1 MTVVEM
7 AENAET
13 HIDLFVSRGVTTVA
27 RRYSTRPERR
37 LTHVEAAAL
46 SAAGLRIV
54 AVFEDQG
61 DPDLSVDQG
70 IHDAQVALQ
79 QAGNAGQ
86 PADSAIYFAFRQR
99 TYTPEDIDGIGSYFD
114 GVREVLSG
122 AYKIGVLSSGAVG
135 DALLKAGVCDYAWR
149 SDPAGRP
156 DAGAPGTWAIARR
169 GLDHWEGVA
178 VDVSDARGD
187 TGAFALPARTKPA
200 ATFAAMAASG
210 TGPNLGVST
219 PDGYRP
225 PAASLGVLTGVPFD
239 RAVRVGTKF
248 TDRFLATDQT
258 KGRADPSRCKGLYN
272 LPGNVLFWE
281 SKMAIDA
288 DGSPTPSVLAS
299 SSGSNEHTSLEFA
312 HQAAAINPEAVP
324 YFVLPEGD
332 FVKEFGIK
340 LGALGVVIF
349 GDKIA
354 GAIFA
359 DEGPPSKIGE
369 ASIRVH
375 ELVRGAAAP
384 WKGDP
389 ANKIIR
395 DVSVE
400 QGVLYFVFPS
410 THFDIDEFGPARQT
424 DMAAAIHAAAMAE
437 FGRLKAAPAPAP
449 QPAMAHPAQAA
460 QTIVAQTTVARLPVD
475 FLAYA
480 SNWQALLNDLNGE
493 PDAPVDDGAE
503 QLPFALAAIPKL
515 RERAAGRLLI
525 GFDADDVMDGRL
537 GKAVDCAVSAG
548 ASLAVFVEGPG
559 APAGRTW
566 TKDEKYRLSGN
577 AATVLPGVDARN
589 MNFKTLLD
597 LWDNR
602 AWWTFTRRQLAD
614 FKKRRFTACQIGNLG
629 RVFARFPAS
638 FDKGPADAANAE
650 TAMLGFLREYAD
662 AYAGG
667 ELPDLITR
675 NLDVGALQRIKAA
688 VNDGS
693 LPRAMF
699 ADFHIAEEDST
710 DDPAA
715 QEQLTADIGIQT
727 LRSADPDYVMGSF
740 GPLARSH
747 FAAVLGRRAIPAAPA
762 LAAAPAPNAAAVQGV
777 AAADRQHLK
786 QLSPRASISLQL
798 MSKAAAAARP
808 APNPSLVTTMARAV
822 RPAAPTAEPLMP
834 VLVETDDGM
843 EELIRSAGI
852 RDFEQLTPT
861 IAAVS
866 VPLSRAAA
874 LIGNDRVRFVESVK
888 EKQPL
893 LERALPD
900 ALVLLGA
907 GQTRAVPETGKDVVI
922 GVVDSGFDLS
932 HPAFSAGG
940 ALRVDALWDQT
951 TGEKIVGWQNVKARW
966 DQGDGFAVDQ
976 LGHGTHVA
984 SIAGGSAFSGIG
996 GVAPDARFVLVKTD
1010 FQQIAPGVKWCFD
1023 TSNGKPCVVNLSLGG
1038 HFGAHDGQGVE
1049 ERVLSQ
1055 LTGAGRI
1062 IVAAAGNEREDNI
1075 HIGARFTPSQ
1085 TETVVFDVEQNAQP
1099 QAVMTL
1105 WYDAGDDF
1113 DIVLVSPSG
1122 IEIAVPAVGMSDGRV
1137 TDGATIEVARNISSP
1152 ATSVQTQITLTFSP
1166 QAAFNGSLSGWGL
1179 RMTCRVAHAG
1189 RLDGWMAGEQLAKF
1203 RAGSGR
1209 MIEATRTIGMPATA
1223 TNVIAVASHV
1233 TKNAWTSGR
1242 GTEIARIA
1250 VVGRSSRFSS
1260 QGPTRDGR
1268 EKPEISAPGEM
1279 ITAALADGSEEAQRE
1294 DRVNAAAQTLALEG
1308 TSMATPMVTGVIAAL
1323 LERNAALTPA
1333 EALQA
1338 LRDGARKDIFTGGMS
1353 WTPEYGYG
1361 KLSLR
1366 GAMDALSASSLAAV
1380 ARAQPKRGR
1389 R

>member
-1 MTVVEM
+1 MKPMTVVDM
-7 AENAET
+7 AENAEA
-13 HIDLFVSRGVTTVA
+13 HVDLFKSKGVRAVA
-27 RRYSTRPERR
+27 RRYATTPESR
-37 LTHVEAAAL
+37 LTRIETAAL
-46 SAAGLRIV
+46 SAAGFEIV
-54 AVFEDQG
+54 AVFEERG
-61 DPDLSVDQG
+61 DPELSVEQG

-79 QAGNAGQ
+79 QARNVRQ
-86 PADSAIYFAFRQR
+86 PAGSAIYFAFRR
-99 TYTPEDIDGIGSYFD
+99 KSYSLADVDAIGSYFD

-122 AYKIGVLSSGAVG
+122 AYKVGVVSSGAVC
-135 DALLKAGVCDYAWR
+135 DALMKDGVCDYAWR
-149 SDPAGRP
+149 SDPGGQT
-156 DAGAPGTWAIARR
+156 DAEWAIAWH
-169 GLDHWEGVA
+169 GSDNWDGVA
-178 VDVSDARGD
+178 ADVSDARD
-187 TGAFALPARTKPA
+187 DFGAFAVPAQAKPVA
-200 ATFAAMAASG
+200 PFAAGAGLDVHA
-210 TGPNLGVST
+210 ST
-219 PDGYRP
+219 PDGYTP
-225 PAASLGVLTGVPFD
+225 PAASLGLLTGVPFD

-248 TDRFLATDQT
+248 TDAFLAWDQSPR
-258 KGRADPSRCKGLYN
+258 GRADPSRCKGLYR

-288 DGSPTPSVLAS
+288 DGSPTPSVLRS
-299 SSGSNEHTSLEFA
+299 SSGSDQNTSLLFA
-312 HQAAAINPEAVP
+312 QRPHPVNSEVVP
-324 YFVLPEGD
+324 YFVLPRGD
-332 FVKEFGIK
+332 FVRELGIE
-340 LGALGVVIF
+340 LGSLGVVIF
-349 GDKIA
+349 GDQIT

-359 DEGPPSKIGE
+359 DAGPESKIGE

-375 ELVRGAAAP
+375 ELVRGPAAP

-400 QGVLYFVFPS
+400 KGVLYVVFPNAR
-410 THFDIDEFGPARQT
+410 FDIDTFGPARQA
-424 DMAAAIHAAAMAE
+424 DMAMAIHAAAMAE
-437 FGRLKAAPAPAP
+437 FERLKAAPAPAP
-449 QPAMAHPAQAA
+449 QVAMAHPAP
-460 QTIVAQTTVARLPVD
+460 ARPAVTARTPTD
-475 FLAYA
+475 FFAYA
-480 SNWQALLNDLNGE
+480 SNWQALLNALDGE
-493 PDAPVDDGAE
+493 PDAPIDDGAD
-503 QLPFALAAIPKL
+503 QRPFALAAIPKL
-515 RERAAGRLLI
+515 RARTAGRLLV
-525 GFDADDVMDGRL
+525 GFDAGDVAHDKL
-537 GKAVDCAVSAG
+537 ADAVDLAVSAR

-559 APAGRTW
+559 APSGRTW
-566 TKDEKYRLSGN
+566 RKDEKRRLCSN
-577 AATVLPGVDARN
+577 AETVLPGVDVQR
-589 MNFKTLLD
+589 MDFKALLD

-602 AWWTFTRRQLAD
+602 AWWTFTRNQLAD
-614 FKKRRFTACQIGNLG
+614 FKKKGFSACHIGNLG
-629 RVFARFPAS
+629 RVFGRFPAS
-638 FDKGPADAANAE
+638 FGRGPAGGTNAE
-650 TAMLGFLREYAD
+650 TATLGFLHEYAE
-662 AYAGG
+662 AHAGG

-675 NLDVGALQRIKAA
+675 NLDVGVLERIKAA
-688 VNDGS
+688 VVDGS

-699 ADFHIAEEDST
+699 ADFHIAEDDST

-727 LRSADPDYVMGSF
+727 LRCADPDYVMGSF
-740 GPLARSH
+740 GALARSR
-747 FAAVLGRRAIPAAPA
+747 FAAALGQSAIPAAPA
-762 LAAAPAPNAAAVQGV
+762 PDATALQGV

-786 QLSPRASISLQL
+786 ALSPRASISLQL

-808 APNPSLVTTMARAV
+808 APNPSLVTTMARAA
-822 RPAAPTAEPLMP
+822 RPATPAAEPLMP
-834 VLVETDDGM
+834 VLVEIDDGM
-843 EELIRSAGI
+843 EDLIRSAGI

-861 IAAVS
+861 IASVS
-866 VPLSRAAA
+866 VPLSRAAV
-874 LIGNDRVRFVESVK
+874 LIGDARVRFVESVK

-900 ALVLLGA
+900 ALVLLGV
-907 GQTRAVPETGKDVVI
+907 GQTRAVPETGKGVVV

-932 HPAFSAGG
+932 HPAFSSGG

-951 TGEKIVGWQNVKARW
+951 TGEKIVGWQNVKDRW
-966 DQGDGFAVDQ
+966 DQGTGFAVDQ

-984 SIAGGSAFSGIG
+984 SIAGGSAFSGIS

-1010 FQQIAPGVKWCFD
+1010 FQQIASGVKWCFD

-1038 HFGAHDGQGVE
+1038 HFGAHDGQGIE
-1049 ERVLSQ
+1049 ERVLST
-1055 LTGAGRI
+1055 LAGAGRI

-1075 HIGARFTPSQ
+1075 HIGARFAPSQ

-1105 WYDAGDDF
+1105 WYDVSDDF

-1137 TDGATIEVARNISSP
+1137 TDGATIEVARNVSNP

-1166 QAAFNGSLSGWGL
+1166 QAVFNGSLSGWGL
-1179 RMTCRVAHAG
+1179 RMTCRLANVG

-1223 TNVIAVASHV
+1223 NNVIAVASHV
-1233 TKNAWTSGR
+1233 TKNTWTSGR

-1279 ITAALADGSEEAQRE
+1279 ITAALADGSQEAQRE
-1294 DRVNAAAQTLALEG
+1294 DRVNVAAQTLALEG
-1308 TSMATPMVTGVIAAL
+1308 TSMATPMVTGAIAAL
-1323 LERNAALTPA
+1323 LERNRALTPA

-1338 LRDGARKDIFTGGMS
+1338 LRDGARKDIFTGGLS

-1366 GAMDALSASSLAAV
+1366 GAMDALSAPPQAV
-1380 ARAQPKRGR
+1380 AQALPKRGR